1 MALSVLLVP
10 SVQGAAH
17 GEIGGGGGG
26 LFANMCA
33 RIKSTPV
40 MSSVKYLIAASLML
54 TACAHAPQPVVA
66 EADTRPETVAPA
78 ETVETPPLVLP
89 QMELTDELLYE
100 YLIAEVGNQRGYK
113 QLAVEGSMDLASKTR
128 DPRLA
133 KRAAQLAFESG
144 DMVKAVTAFKL
155 WQTLEPGASLPT
167 RMLASIQLRG
177 GDLPQA
183 QAEFAKVL
191 RSDSEHAAPMLLQIQ
206 QLLMGYPDKVAA
218 LKMMRELAA
227 PYAKLAEA
235 HFAVAKLAQA
245 SADDVLALGEAKQ
258 AHALRPDWAQ
268 ALSLEAELL
277 LKSAPQ
283 PGLQLLKD
291 YLHSNPDA
299 YELRLQ
305 YARAL
310 VEQQQY
316 PAARAEFQHVA
327 DVNPDNPELAYAIAL
342 ISLQMQDLQGAETQ
356 LKVALEKGKKDQDTV
371 QYYLGQLG
379 EAKKSD
385 ADALAHYGAVKA
397 GEHQFAA
404 KMRMV
409 FLLNRQGQ
417 LGEARQLLHDYH
429 PDNNEQRAQII
440 LIEAQLLRDAKQY
453 GEAYAVLQQALEKQ
467 PNQQVLLYEAAMM
480 ADKIGK
486 YEVAEKYLRKLM
498 QLNPQ
503 DANAY
508 NALGYSFLERNVR
521 IAEGVALVEQA
532 LQLAPD
538 DVAIMDSVGWGYFRS
553 GKLDESVQMLRR
565 AHAGN
570 PDPEIAAHL
579 GEALWAHGDKAEA
592 SQLLQDSLKAHP
604 DSEQLQG
611 ALKRLKP

>member
-1 MALSVLLVP
+1 MS
-10 SVQGAAH
+10 
-17 GEIGGGGGG
+17 
-26 LFANMCA
+26 A
-33 RIKSTPV
+33 RIKSIPD
-40 MSSVKYLIAASLML
+40 MSPVKYLIAASLVL
-54 TACAHAPQPVVA
+54 SACAHTPQPVVA
-66 EADTRPETVAPA
+66 QSEARPEVAATA
-78 ETVETPPLVLP
+78 ETVEGAPLVLP

-100 YLIAEVGNQRGYK
+100 YLLAEVGNQRGYK
-113 QLAVEGSMDLASKTR
+113 QFAVEGSMDIASKTR

-155 WQTLEPGASLPT
+155 WQELEPGASLPT

-177 GDLPQA
+177 GNLPQA
-183 QAEFAKVL
+183 QVEFAKVL
-191 RSDSEHAAPMLLQIQ
+191 HSDSENAAHMLLQIQ

-218 LKMMRELAA
+218 LKMMRELAS

-235 HFAVAKLAQA
+235 HFAVAKLAQV
-245 SADDVLALGEAKQ
+245 SADDVLALGEVKQ
-258 AHALRPDWAQ
+258 ARALRPEWEA

-277 LKSAPQ
+277 LKTAPQ
-283 PGLQLLKD
+283 QGLQLLKD
-291 YLHSNPDA
+291 FLKGHPDA
-299 YELRLQ
+299 HELRLQ

-327 DVNPDNPELAYAIAL
+327 DVNPDNPDLAFAIAL

-356 LKVALEKGKKDQDTV
+356 LKLALEKGKKDQDTV

-385 ADALAHYGAVKA
+385 ADAIAHYAEVNA

-409 FLLNRQGQ
+409 FLLNRQGK
-417 LGEARQLLHDYH
+417 LGEARKLLHDYH

-453 GEAYAVLQQALEKQ
+453 AEAYGVLQQALEKL

-480 ADKIGK
+480 ADKLGK
-486 YEVAEKYLRKLM
+486 YEVAERYLRKLM

-521 IAEGVALVEQA
+521 ITEGVALVEQA

-538 DVAIMDSVGWGYFRS
+538 DIAIMDSVGWGYFRS

-592 SQLLQDSLKAHP
+592 QQLLQDSLKVHP
-604 DSEQLQG
+604 DSEQLQN